1 MNIYDHKIAP
11 GNRFKRFDETTETGP
26 KIEHLF
32 FPFVEETAVSP
43 LFSLFWRYFS
53 RQRREWFLVE
63 IFRDTKN
70 LSASHQKCLTKSAKI
85 SPLVTKNL
93 SACV

>member
-1 MNIYDHKIAP
+1 MTTKLLP
-11 GNRFKRFDETTETGP
+11 GNCFERFDETTETGP
-26 KIEHLF
+26 SIEHLF